1 MRIYIIGAEES
12 GKSTA
17 SRFLS
22 LELGIPAAE
31 TGRVVMRELAKFHAQ
46 QRDTYPDVDVV
57 AATIEQC
64 KDQFRGHLR
73 MMGTMMTKLKPT
85 VLIDE
90 CTNPYAPAIIVG
102 VRRIREVQGLADH
115 GYSYMTDAVWIRID
129 RPGHDRKP
137 GDVFELHDMPCN
149 YVVRN
154 CGSLKC
160 LRERMIRIAAELR
173 QRAQASGTQLLS
185 AAA

>member
-1 MRIYIIGAEES
+1 MRIFIIGAEES

-31 TGRVVMRELAKFHAQ
+31 TGRVVIRELAKFHVQ

-57 AATIEQC
+57 AATIEHC
-64 KDQFRGHLR
+64 KEQFREHLR

-85 VLIDE
+85 ALIDD
-90 CTNPYAPAIIVG
+90 CVNPYAPAIIVG

-115 GYSYMTDAVWIRID
+115 GYRYMTDAVWIRID
-129 RPGHDRKP
+129 RPGFNRKP
-137 GDVFELHDMPCN
+137 GDVFELHDMPCD

-154 CGSLKC
+154 CGSLQC

-173 QRAQASGTQLLS
+173 QRALS
-185 AAA
+185 NGITFHTKAA